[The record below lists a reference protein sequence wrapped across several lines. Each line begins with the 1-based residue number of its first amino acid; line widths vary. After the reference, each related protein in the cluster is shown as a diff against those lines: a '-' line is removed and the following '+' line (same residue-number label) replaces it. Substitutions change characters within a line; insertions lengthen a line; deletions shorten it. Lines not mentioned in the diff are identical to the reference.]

1 MNDKSVWYELTY
13 PSITMNGSVFLEDSA
28 TTPKPK
34 TRTEYND
41 NGKKVENILS
51 GKVKNGWQEF
61 NGELYIERINDQ
73 WYAYVQKKKD
83 GSIIKEI
90 KSKTVTDTKNSG
102 ESLSY
107 IVMYFGTTQNGTSE
121 SGTLDKCSNMSIS
134 HIEVKT
140 GTEIDNTVH
149 YNFLEFEAGDI
160 LTIDN
165 NIPSVRLNDV
175 EHNELVDV
183 GSQFFKLEPGENTIK
198 VASDDTPNVDVL
210 WNDKHL

>member
-1 MNDKSVWYELTY
+1 M
-13 PSITMNGSVFLEDSA
+13 
-28 TTPKPK
+28 
-34 TRTEYND
+34 
-41 NGKKVENILS
+41 
-51 GKVKNGWQEF
+51 
-61 NGELYIERINDQ
+61 
-73 WYAYVQKKKD
+73 
-83 GSIIKEI
+83 
-90 KSKTVTDTKNSG
+90 
-102 ESLSY
+102 
-107 IVMYFGTTQNGTSE
+107 
-121 SGTLDKCSNMSIS
+121 
-134 HIEVKT
+134 EVKT
-140 GTEIDNTVH
+140 ATEIDNTIK